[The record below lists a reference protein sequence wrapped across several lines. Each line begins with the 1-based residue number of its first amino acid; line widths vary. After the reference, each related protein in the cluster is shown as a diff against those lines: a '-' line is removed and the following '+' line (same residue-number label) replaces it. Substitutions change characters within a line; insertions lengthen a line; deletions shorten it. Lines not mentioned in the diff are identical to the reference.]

1 MLSSR
6 LRKITVIVLA
16 AFLSLAVL
24 ILAGCTKDKT
34 EGGESGGTGSGSG
47 GGPVQKKLVAAAVA
61 LREDDGSL
69 SKSDVD
75 SLKKIVAES
84 KVGRFSKWKGP
95 DGQANADSLVD
106 FLVNEGIVPN
116 RDAVLNP
123 IPESFGV
130 NLFIK
135 NSANMYG
142 YINPK
147 SELQEALFG
156 LLVDLKASKSVS
168 GINLNHVNT
177 VVSYTAAI
185 DGDKAAVDNI
195 HKLDRATF
203 ANRGKEKGGNPGETD
218 FDKVF
223 EPVLKAVDKDG
234 VGILAADFILS
245 PGKGVDT
252 DDYVKKHSSRVK
264 AKFLSKIDELDI
276 AVLIFKM
283 QSYFDGNY
291 WNRKSEGVGKL
302 TAQRPYYIW
311 FIGAPQHLAKIVG
324 DKRLM
329 TTLKSNGY
337 TGDYMVFE
345 SSGGADKEKE
355 LEFKVAA
362 SEKYHVAENDR
373 RKIIAKRPRKGDS
386 TAFFVDVN
394 YNDAFRDSAFFVN
407 AVRVGD
413 GYALKVGPSKNV
425 RFKHRL
431 TLKSEKLKPGN
442 LKVIVDG
449 RIPEW
454 VNAVN
459 STDDTNIK
467 KDQAEQAKTYG
478 FKWIVDGV
486 YRAFY
491 PSVSIDE
498 PHVLQTVNLNVQ
510 LGD

>member
-1 MLSSR
+1 MFTSR
-6 LRKITVIVLA
+6 LRKITIISMTALLP
-16 AFLSLAVL
+16 LSML
-24 ILAGCTKDKT
+24 IFTGCPKDK
-34 EGGESGGTGSGSG
+34 EGGASGGTGT
-47 GGPVQKKLVAAAVA
+47 GGPVQKKLAAAAVA

-84 KVGRFSKWKGP
+84 KAGRFSKWKGP
-95 DGQANADSLVD
+95 DGQVNADSLVD

-116 RDAVLNP
+116 RDAILNP

-147 SELQEALFG
+147 SEFQEALFG

-168 GINLNHVNT
+168 GITLSHVNT
-177 VVSYTAAI
+177 VVSSSVPF
-185 DGDKAAVDNI
+185 DSDKAAVDYI
-195 HKLDRATF
+195 HKVDRAAF

-223 EPVLKAVDKDG
+223 EHVLKAVDKGG

-245 PGKGVDT
+245 PGKGMNT
-252 DDYVKKHSSRVK
+252 DDYVKKHGNAVK
-264 AKFLSKIDELDI
+264 AKFLNKIDELDI
-276 AVLIFKM
+276 AVLVLRM

-291 WNRKSEGVGKL
+291 WNRKSEGVGRL

-311 FIGAPQHLAKIVG
+311 FIGAPQHLAKIIG
-324 DKRLM
+324 NKRLM
-329 TTLKSNGY
+329 TTMKSNGY

-345 SSGGADKEKE
+345 SAGGANKEKE

-362 SEKYHVAENDR
+362 SEKYVVSTKDR
-373 RKIIAKRPRKGDS
+373 RTVSVLKMPRKGDS
-386 TAFFVDVN
+386 TAIFVDVN
-394 YNDAFRDSAFFVN
+394 FNDAFRDSAFFVN
-407 AVRVGD
+407 AVRVSD
-413 GYALKVGPSKNV
+413 GYSLKVGPSKNP
-425 RFKHRL
+425 RFKFRL
-431 TLKSEKLKPGN
+431 TIKSEKLKRGT
-442 LKVIVDG
+442 VRITVDG

-459 STDDTNIK
+459 STDDADIK
-467 KDQAEQAKTYG
+467 KDASEQAKTYG
-478 FKWIVDGV
+478 FKWIMEGV
-486 YRAFY
+486 YAAFY

-498 PHVLQTVNLNVQ
+498 PHVLQAVNLNVQ
-510 LGD
+510 LGDK

>member
-1 MLSSR
+1 
-6 LRKITVIVLA
+6 LA
-16 AFLSLAVL
+16 LCALVSV
-24 ILAGCTKDKT
+24 GC
-34 EGGESGGTGSGSG
+34 GGGTKEPTTEF
-47 GGPVQKKLVAAAVA
+47 GPKKLADVAVA
-61 LREDDGSL
+61 LRQDDGSF
-69 SKSDVD
+69 SKTGLD
-75 SLKKIVAES
+75 SLKKIVMES
-84 KVGRFSKWKGP
+84 KAGRLSKWKAP
-95 DGQANADSLVD
+95 DGQANVDSIAD
-106 FLVNEGIVPN
+106 FLVSEGVVQN

-123 IPESFGV
+123 IPENFNV

-135 NSANMYG
+135 NSGNMYG

-147 SELQEALFG
+147 SEFQEALFG
-156 LLVDLKASKSVS
+156 LLVDLKASKSVT
-168 GINLNHVNT
+168 GITLNHVNT
-177 VVSYTAAI
+177 AVSYSVAI

-195 HKLDRATF
+195 HKIDRATF
-203 ANRGKEKGGNPGETD
+203 ANRGREKGGNPGETD

-223 EPVLKAVDKDG
+223 EPVLKAVDRDG

-252 DDYVKKHSSRVK
+252 DDYVKKHGTRVK
-264 AKFLSKIDELDI
+264 AKFLSKITELDI

-291 WNRKSEGVGKL
+291 WNRKSEGVGRL

-345 SSGGADKEKE
+345 SSGGVAKEKE
-355 LEFKVAA
+355 MEFKVAA
-362 SEKYHVAENDR
+362 SEKYTVSRKDR
-373 RKIIAKRPRKGDS
+373 HTVMVKKMPKKGDS
-386 TAFFVDVN
+386 TAIFVDVN
-394 YNDAFRDSAFFVN
+394 FNDAFRDSAFFVK
-407 AVRVGD
+407 AVRVSD
-413 GYALKVGPSKNV
+413 GYALKVGSSKNQ

-431 TLKSEKLKPGN
+431 TIKSEKLKRDGV
-442 LKVIVDG
+442 KITVDG

-459 STDDTNIK
+459 STDDSDIK
-467 KDQAEQAKTYG
+467 KDASEQVKTYG
-478 FKWIVDGV
+478 FKWIVEGV
-486 YRAFY
+486 YKAFY

-498 PHVLQTVNLNVQ
+498 PHVLQSINLNVQ
-510 LGD
+510 LGDK